1 MATQAIAAPVIGGLG
16 RDMRWVD
23 EHNAVLLAAQR
34 RGRRGPTPEALFT
47 KRIDN
52 SRLVKANDPARG
64 REMRSFAYAMAFLL
78 SLVMIYGW
86 QHFSAIE
93 CGYKL
98 ETARQQMQ
106 GLEEQNRELRLTE
119 AQLADPS
126 RIDTMAKNLGLSAPQ
141 PGQVVHPSANP
152 DLVGGAVMAASHP
165 AVPAMH

>member
-1 MATQAIAAPVIGGLG
+1 MAAAAMASASV
-16 RDMRWVD
+16 
-23 EHNAVLLAAQR
+23 
-34 RGRRGPTPEALFT
+34 RGRRKPCWTGTPEVYFA
-47 KRIDN
+47 KSIDN
-52 SRLVKANDPARG
+52 SRVVRVADPKRT
-64 REMRSFAYAMAFLL
+64 REMAMFLAAVCCL
-78 SLVMIYGW
+78 FVLVMTYAW